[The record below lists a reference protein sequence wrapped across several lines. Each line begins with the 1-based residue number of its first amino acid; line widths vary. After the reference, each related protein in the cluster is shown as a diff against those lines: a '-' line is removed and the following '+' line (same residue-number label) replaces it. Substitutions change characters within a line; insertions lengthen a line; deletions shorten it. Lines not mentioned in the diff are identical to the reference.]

1 MSEVETNQ
9 IQFTEDEL
17 KSLSDLRVNYNNL
30 TLSFGALEV
39 SRMQTEQRL
48 SSMDEER
55 ARLEEAYNEALES
68 ERKLVED
75 LTEKYGQGSLDIQT
89 GVFTP
94 VEAVE
99 NVELEEPSKSSND
112 ESASA

>member
-55 ARLEEAYNEALES
+55 ARLEAYNEALES
-68 ERKLVED
+68 ETKLVQE

>member
-1 MSEVETNQ
+1 
-9 IQFTEDEL
+9 
-17 KSLSDLRVNYNNL
+17 
-30 TLSFGALEV
+30 
-39 SRMQTEQRL
+39 
-48 SSMDEER
+48 MDEER
-55 ARLEEAYNEALES
+55 PRLEEAYNEALES
-68 ERKLVED
+68 ETELVKG

-99 NVELEEPSKSSND
+99 NVELEESSKSSND

>member
-1 MSEVETNQ
+1 
-9 IQFTEDEL
+9 
-17 KSLSDLRVNYNNL
+17 
-30 TLSFGALEV
+30 
-39 SRMQTEQRL
+39 MQTEQRL